1 MEISLFGQFE
11 IVIGYTLFKDSRNLL
26 ENFWKI
32 FLELRCEV
40 FKKLLNFLFYFFA
53 IDLLKII
60 FDLRIDAANDFFKV
74 AYSLLQLIELYHNFL
89 EFDIN

>member
-1 MEISLFGQFE
+1 M
-11 IVIGYTLFKDSRNLL
+11 
-26 ENFWKI
+26 
-32 FLELRCEV
+32 
-40 FKKLLNFLFYFFA
+40 LNFLFYFFA